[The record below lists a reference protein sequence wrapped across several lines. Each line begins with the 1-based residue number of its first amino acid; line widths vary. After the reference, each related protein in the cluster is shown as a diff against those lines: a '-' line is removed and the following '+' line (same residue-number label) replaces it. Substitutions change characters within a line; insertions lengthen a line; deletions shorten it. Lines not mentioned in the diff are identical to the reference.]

1 MVTMAQSNN
10 LGTLLDLVAQL
21 EDAAY
26 GFYAKLRER
35 CPDNPEAA
43 ELLAAIMEDELLH
56 ARVIQDL
63 TQALPSFHREAS
75 VPPDLIE
82 RLEQT
87 LECLRARDEELFE
100 STDATCSAIEKMESL
115 EFDVVLSFVNVPEF
129 EYDSAASYVR
139 NQAVDHTNKV
149 YRLLRS
155 LG

>member
-1 MVTMAQSNN
+1 MAQSNT

-35 CPDNPEAA
+35 CPDNPEVA
-43 ELLAAIMEDELLH
+43 ELLVAIMEDELLH
-56 ARVIQDL
+56 ARVIQDI
-63 TQALPSFHREAS
+63 TESLPAFQRRTS

-87 LECLRARDEELFE
+87 LDSLRGRDEELFE

-115 EFDVVLSFVNVPEF
+115 EFDVVLSFINIPEF
-129 EYDSAASYVR
+129 EYDSAAGYVR